1 VWRTG
6 VGLTNGVCLVLDD
19 LSKHF
24 GGLCAVDRVSLQ
36 VRQGQRRAIIG
47 PNGAGKTTLFNLI
60 SGELPVTTGTIR
72 FFGQDITRLP
82 SHHRTALGLGR
93 TYQITNL
100 FPRLTV
106 MENVLMALLGT
117 QRRKWTMHRPVL
129 TFPDLAAEA
138 QRLLEGVGLWVKRHE
153 LITNLSYGEQRQ
165 IEVTLAL
172 ASRPRL
178 LLLDEPTAGL
188 APGEVRMIT
197 GIIRTL
203 DPSITV
209 LLIEHDMDVAFEVAA
224 YITVL
229 HFGRVLAEGTPEEI
243 RANRE
248 VQQIYLGV
256 EG

>member
-1 VWRTG
+1 MAVDATDG
-6 VGLTNGVCLVLDD
+6 GCLVLDN

-24 GGLCAVDRVSLQ
+24 GGLRAVDEVGLQ
-36 VRQGQRRAIIG
+36 VRQGERRAIIG

-60 SGELPVTTGTIR
+60 SGELPVTSGTIR
-72 FFGQDITRLP
+72 FFDRDITRLP
-82 SHHRTALGLGR
+82 SYRRTALGLGR

-106 MENVLMALLGT
+106 LENVLMALLGT
-117 QRRKWTMHRPVL
+117 QPRKLAMHRPVL
-129 TFPDLAAEA
+129 AYPDLVVAA
-138 QRLLEGVGLWVKRHE
+138 QRLLGRVDLWGKRHD

-172 ASRPRL
+172 ASEPKL

-188 APGEVRMIT
+188 APGEVRVIT
-197 GIIRTL
+197 GIIRAL

-209 LLIEHDMDVAFEVAA
+209 LLIEHDMDVAFEVAE

-229 HFGRVLAEGTPEEI
+229 HLGRVLAEGTAEEV

-248 VQQIYLGV
+248 VRQIYLGA
-256 EG
+256 E